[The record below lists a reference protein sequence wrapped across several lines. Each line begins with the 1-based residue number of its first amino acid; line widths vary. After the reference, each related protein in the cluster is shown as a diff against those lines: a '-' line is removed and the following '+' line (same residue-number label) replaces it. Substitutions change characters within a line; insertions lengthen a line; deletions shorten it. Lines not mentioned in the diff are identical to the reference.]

1 MSSKKRSKYEII
13 LKNDDENSFEHV
25 IHVLMEICNH
35 NYYQAIQCANI
46 VHNNGRCCIYF
57 SADKDEVEEVYE
69 LLMQDGLNLELV
81 IQDRR

>member
-46 VHNNGRCCIYF
+46 VHNSGRCCICLGW
-57 SADKDEVEEVYE
+57 KEEVDEIYD
-69 LLMQDGLNLELV
+69 LLMSEGLNLELV
-81 IQDRR
+81 THDRH